1 MNNKKRTI
9 SLFVISIL
17 CLVVYNIIGVEVDSE
32 GFLREAFYLIPMFYL
47 FLVGSIISFGYDIY
61 ITKKQGN

>member
-61 ITKKQGN
+61 ITKKQDN